1 MKHKFASAIATI
13 VAIAGGTAITS
24 CAQPA
29 KTPTDTA
36 PVSVES
42 EEVNHETAKEEKD
55 VSGLGSSQLNI
66 SYDET
71 DRTITVSGNAKT
83 MAEPDRAQIEL
94 GLMSDT
100 QKTATRAQNI
110 VANKIDAV
118 KDVLES
124 LGVEKK
130 NVTCSQYSLSPVYD
144 YQTYQTSKNDDQQIV
159 GYESTAV
166 ITIENVPLEC
176 VSEYISETTDAGADS
191 IADISYTTI
200 EYDDIYN
207 KTLEQA
213 LQVAKKKADVL
224 AKAENAKVGKAVS
237 ISEGYAD
244 TSARYVTANLMDAS
258 AGTSNKAAPQID
270 PEKLEIDA
278 NVSVTY
284 TLDY

>member
-13 VAIAGGTAITS
+13 AAIAGGTAIIS

-29 KTPTDTA
+29 RTLIHTA
-36 PVSVES
+36 PISFES
-42 EEVNHETAKEEKD
+42 EEEKTKEKKNLPD
-55 VSGLGSSQLNI
+55 RDLSQLDI
-66 SYDET
+66 SCDET

-100 QKTATRAQNI
+100 QKTATGAQDI
-110 VANKIDAV
+110 VTSKIYAV
-118 KDVLES
+118 EDVLDS

-144 YQTYQTSKNDDQQIV
+144 YDKNDDQKIV

-200 EYDDIYN
+200 DYDDIYN

-213 LQVAKKKADVL
+213 LQSAKKKANVL
-224 AKAENAKVGKAVS
+224 AKAENAKVGKVVS
-237 ISEGYAD
+237 ISEGYSD

-258 AGTSNKAAPQID
+258 VGTSNKAVPQID

-284 TLDY
+284 SLDY